1 MNIVLCYNIS
11 VVYVFGPPSVVW
23 LHLCMCILM
32 VDERAV
38 D

>member
-1 MNIVLCYNIS
+1 MTIVLCYNIS
-11 VVYVFGPPSVVW
+11 VAYVVGPRSVVW

-32 VDERAV
+32 VDELAV